1 MATRLD
7 KVIGSMNP
15 DNLINGLYPAAE
27 VYHVQLA
34 AGQGILE
41 RGTLLVLTEAGM
53 TKANKAPSGNV
64 TAYAVLAE
72 DVDATEAATGIAY
85 RTGHFN
91 GNRLIVADGYEITA
105 ADKEMLRAFGILI
118 SDAVEI

>member
-7 KVIGSMNP
+7 NTIGSMSP
-15 DNLINGLYPAAE
+15 DNLINGIYPPAE
-27 VYHVQLA
+27 VFSVQLA
-34 AGQGILE
+34 AGQGILA
-41 RGTLLVLTEAGM
+41 RGTLLAAADGGM
-53 TKANKAPSGNV
+53 VKISAATTGKAN
-64 TAYAVLAE
+64 AVLAE
-72 DVDATEAATGIAY
+72 KVDATEAVTGIAY

-105 ADKEMLRAFGILI
+105 ADKEALRVAGILI